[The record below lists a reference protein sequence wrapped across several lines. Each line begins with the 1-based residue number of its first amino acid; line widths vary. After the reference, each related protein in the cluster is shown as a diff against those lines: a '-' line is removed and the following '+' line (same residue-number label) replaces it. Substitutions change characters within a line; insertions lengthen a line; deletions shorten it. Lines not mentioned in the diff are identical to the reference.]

1 MTTTIN
7 QKHQILESLD
17 ALDQAQAEKVMD
29 YIKGLLYTPREDAR
43 YQKLKREGMK
53 EIRKALGKGKRLNP
67 AF

>member
-1 MTTTIN
+1 MTTID

-17 ALDQAQAEKVMD
+17 ALDQAQTEKVID
-29 YIKGLLYTPREDAR
+29 YIKALLYTPRDDAR

-53 EIRKALGKGKRLNP
+53 EIRKALGKGRKLNP

>member
-1 MTTTIN
+1 MTTMN

-17 ALDQAQAEKVMD
+17 ALDQAQTEKVMD
-29 YIKGLLYTPREDAR
+29 YIKGLLYTARDDAR

-53 EIRKALGKGKRLNP
+53 EIRKALGKDRKLNL